1 MKISR
6 KAQLSA
12 KHLYRS
18 CLVDGRLDEGR
29 VREVVRRVVE
39 AKPRDYLPILMRFER
54 LVRLELQRRQATVQS
69 TVSLSPDFQA
79 SLQGNLSRR
88 YGQGLNFVFGQE
100 PSLLGGLRVQVGDD
114 VFDGSVRARLATL
127 KERF

>member
-6 KAQLSA
+6 KAQLNA

-18 CLVDGRLDEGR
+18 CLVEGRLDEGR

-39 AKPRDYLPILMRFER
+39 GKPRDFLPILTRFER

-69 TVSLSPDFQA
+69 ALGLSPDFQA
-79 SLQGNLSRR
+79 SVQGNLTRL
-88 YGQGLNFVFGQE
+88 YGPGLNFVFGKE
-100 PSLLGGLRVQVGDD
+100 PSLVGGLRVQVGDD
-114 VFDGSVRARLATL
+114 VYDGSVRARLETL
-127 KERF
+127 KQRF

>member
-12 KHLYRS
+12 KLLYRS

-29 VREVVRRVVE
+29 VREVVRRVAEV
-39 AKPRDYLPILMRFER
+39 KPRDYLPILMRFER
-54 LVRLELQRRQATVQS
+54 LVRLELQRRQATVQG
-69 TVSLSPDFQA
+69 TVPLSPDFQA
-79 SLQGNLSRR
+79 SVQGNLSRR
-88 YGQGLNFVFGQE
+88 YGPGLNFVFGQD
-100 PSLLGGLRVQVGDD
+100 PGLVGGLRVQVGDD
-114 VFDGSVRARLATL
+114 VYDGSVRARLETL